1 MLFAQK
7 KYLRNLTILL
17 IFKNLDI
24 FNAYLFL

>member
-7 KYLRNLTILL
+7 KYLRNLKFLL